1 MRILLKTTLKN
12 IFGKPFRSLLV
23 TFSIFVCALAA
34 LFCFDLSKTETDLIK
49 DLLQS
54 MSGEADFGVTV
65 KNADIMALP
74 EDLPEN
80 TTLAVRFF
88 NDNIYK
94 DVEGE
99 YYIVSMKPVS
109 VYATD
114 ITLGSQMGYF
124 DFDELGCGEAVI
136 TDQYADNCGLA
147 AGDKFMLHDSA
158 GDEHEF
164 TVKEIVPA
172 DIKNNFFSDLCV
184 VVNNE
189 SGDVLACGKKAGGIL
204 MVDICDD
211 SKTEEAESILKDEF
225 SSDNVRRYA
234 LTEDMMA
241 MMNELYGFL
250 FILFAVTFLLVIF
263 ITFSICERIVGE
275 RMSYIGTLRSLGL
288 SSGLTGVILLS
299 ENVLYALIGSI
310 PGVLV
315 YNALRGPM
323 MDALF
328 TISSNGTDISLQAPE
343 LSAALVLAIILGA
356 VLIECLIPLKAILKA
371 LNTSIRDIIFDNR
384 DTEYKFSR
392 TGIITG
398 IVLAVISL
406 ISLIFSNTLFMAGL
420 CLITAVM
427 ALAFLF
433 PLILKA
439 IASFIRNFAE
449 KRENGKLSLAAVEA
463 MSRKSTVS
471 SGVLCVTSATMCII
485 IYVIATSMMGL
496 FNSEIY
502 DCDTIVT
509 CMNKTAKHYSFIEH
523 LDGVT
528 DVEYLYSIFDYAYF
542 GDDETEKN
550 VQLFG
555 LPEEGFRFYNGIH
568 DLPETLENGTICVEK
583 GWASKYGYRI
593 GDTFT
598 ITFHP
603 TGVFPIR
610 KDFTIAS
617 YFTMETYEAMKNN
630 FVISLDDYKDIE
642 HDVPGYILIR
652 TDDPEGTTADIKKY
666 AVGSYSAVQTR
677 EEMIEE
683 NKKDDEQSRLIFTL
697 VIAVAMGMTC
707 IGMVSNQLIGFE
719 GRKKECAVMIS
730 TSMSKKTLA
739 GVLFREMFIT
749 AMTSVTSATIAA
761 TAMFFVIKRAVDNAE
776 TLVLPMNFN
785 VGVIFGLW
793 VIMTLIFALTVLFPI
808 RHMRK
813 MKLAEQLKY
822 E

>member
-65 KNADIMALP
+65 KNADIRALP

-99 YYIVSMKPVS
+99 YYIVSMKSVS

-124 DFDELGCGEAVI
+124 DFDELGFGEAVI

-172 DIKNNFFSDLCV
+172 DIKNTFFSDLCV

-189 SGDVLACGKKAGGIL
+189 SGDVLACGKKTGGIL

-315 YNALRGPM
+315 YKALRGPM

-356 VLIECLIPLKAILKA
+356 VLIIL
-371 LNTSIRDIIFDNR
+371 
-384 DTEYKFSR
+384 
-392 TGIITG
+392 
-398 IVLAVISL
+398 
-406 ISLIFSNTLFMAGL
+406 L
-420 CLITAVM
+420 CL
-427 ALAFLF
+427 
-433 PLILKA
+433 
-439 IASFIRNFAE
+439 
-449 KRENGKLSLAAVEA
+449 
-463 MSRKSTVS
+463 
-471 SGVLCVTSATMCII
+471 
-485 IYVIATSMMGL
+485 
-496 FNSEIY
+496 
-502 DCDTIVT
+502 
-509 CMNKTAKHYSFIEH
+509 
-523 LDGVT
+523 
-528 DVEYLYSIFDYAYF
+528 
-542 GDDETEKN
+542 
-550 VQLFG
+550 
-555 LPEEGFRFYNGIH
+555 
-568 DLPETLENGTICVEK
+568 
-583 GWASKYGYRI
+583 
-593 GDTFT
+593 
-598 ITFHP
+598 
-603 TGVFPIR
+603 
-610 KDFTIAS
+610 
-617 YFTMETYEAMKNN
+617 
-630 FVISLDDYKDIE
+630 
-642 HDVPGYILIR
+642 
-652 TDDPEGTTADIKKY
+652 
-666 AVGSYSAVQTR
+666 
-677 EEMIEE
+677 
-683 NKKDDEQSRLIFTL
+683 
-697 VIAVAMGMTC
+697 
-707 IGMVSNQLIGFE
+707 
-719 GRKKECAVMIS
+719 
-730 TSMSKKTLA
+730 
-739 GVLFREMFIT
+739 
-749 AMTSVTSATIAA
+749 
-761 TAMFFVIKRAVDNAE
+761 
-776 TLVLPMNFN
+776 
-785 VGVIFGLW
+785 
-793 VIMTLIFALTVLFPI
+793 
-808 RHMRK
+808 
-813 MKLAEQLKY
+813 
-822 E
+822 